1 MKLTRCP
8 ICHSELHLDALISD
22 DAGRELLAIIAQ
34 LPSGTARG
42 MVEYLALFRPE
53 KSHLTNGRALK
64 LVQEVLEKYKPG
76 RVLAD
81 ALFTTAQQI
90 HTARVRG
97 GAQVMNG
104 HNYLAKVYESSTL
117 KFAGCRPE
125 EGGRAAPSAPAY
137 DAQAEYEAQLKKFN
151 IDPSTTVQAK
161 IRGAKSR

>member
-64 LVQEVLEKYKPG
+64 LIQEVLEKYRPG

-90 HTARVRG
+90 HAARVRG

-117 KFAGCRPE
+117 KFADCRAE
-125 EGGRAAPSAPAY
+125 ESSAATSTAPAR
-137 DAQAEYEAQLKKFN
+137 DAQAEYNAQLKKFN
-151 IDPSTTVQAK
+151 IDPSTTVQGK
-161 IRGAKSR
+161 LRGVKSK